1 MRLRDNFVHEHQ
13 TLQRDFE
20 RDMEEGRKSVERL
33 LGSIEDEAD
42 RAKWRVIEQ
51 RRASADLRAEVEWKA
66 TQRSRVLV
74 VQGPFANFVRLY
86 IMVGEYLFP
95 IAFGA
100 IASVMLYLTQ
110 KVAMLWELTPRWV
123 E

>member
-1 MRLRDNFVHEHQ
+1 MIISFTNIKHCSVISSV
-13 TLQRDFE
+13 TWKK
-20 RDMEEGRKSVERL
+20 EEN
-33 LGSIEDEAD
+33 
-42 RAKWRVIEQ
+42 
-51 RRASADLRAEVEWKA
+51 RASADLRAEVEWKA